1 MSKKIALRLTCA
13 LCALTLAM
21 CMLVSCS
28 GVKKT
33 SDGRLDYFNSKMEKL
48 VDIPENCYKNMT
60 ATLSESY
67 MITDKTVDDYIEN
80 LLFAKKEQENDG
92 DKVTDK
98 PIKYGDTAYIFY
110 EGFVDGVAF
119 DGGSNMDSAPST
131 PYALSIGSGSFID
144 DFEEQLIGVIPDQ
157 TDSNNKITITVTFP
171 STYSSAP
178 ELAGK
183 TATFK
188 VYVVCSVQYSVPELN
203 EKTVKDVLGFTPSD
217 SDEADAVAQYK
228 AWVKENLESANEEV
242 VRTAAVNNL
251 LEQLINKATFKEIP
265 QFELDYYRSLYISEY
280 TSMWN
285 TYTQQGYTFNDFD
298 DFMCQALGLESGAD
312 WESNIALTYTAII
325 KKHMICH
332 AIAQIEDIQIT
343 DDDYEKEIQ
352 FYIDSAKLTDTS
364 STLTRADVVETVGSF
379 AIRDN
384 ALYSRV
390 CSWLYDNSEIN
401 YVS

>member
-67 MITDKTVDDYIEN
+67 MITDETVDDYIEN

-119 DGGSNMDSAPST
+119 EGGSNMDSAPST

-251 LEQLINKATFKEIP
+251 LEQLMSKATFKEIP

-401 YVS
+401 YVP